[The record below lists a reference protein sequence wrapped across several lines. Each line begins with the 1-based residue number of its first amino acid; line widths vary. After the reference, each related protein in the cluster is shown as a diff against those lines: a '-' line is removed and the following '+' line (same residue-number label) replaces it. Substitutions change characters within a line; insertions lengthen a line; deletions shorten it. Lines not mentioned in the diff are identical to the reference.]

1 MRLDVTALAK
11 TIKRKKL
18 DMYDVPFEVGTFYI
32 IKRGYIQ
39 SDENDLGKE
48 IELNNVFLVLEYSE
62 VEKKVSSTGRRYL
75 LREFTAL
82 FKHGIS
88 RVFIQ
93 KSVNDYEELV

>member
-18 DMYDVPFEVGTFYI
+18 DMYGAPFEVGRLYI
-32 IKRGYIQ
+32 IKYGYIE
-39 SDENDLGKE
+39 SEEHELGQ
-48 IELNNVFLVLEYSE
+48 ELKRDTAFLVLEYSE
-62 VEKKVSSTGRRYL
+62 NHHKDRNIIF
-75 LREFTAL
+75 REFTAL